1 MNIVSLV
8 GRLTKDPEVGMSQNQ
23 KAYARFTVAVD
34 RRFKDE
40 SGNRQ
45 ADFISCV
52 AFGKT
57 ADFIVAYFSK
67 GSKIGVTGSIQ
78 TGSYQDQNGNTV
90 YTTDVLVEGAEFV
103 ESKKEQ

>member
-8 GRLTKDPEVGMSQNQ
+8 GRLTKDPECGMGKNQ
-23 KAYARFTVAVD
+23 TAYAKFTVAVD
-34 RRFKDE
+34 RKWKDE
-40 SGNRQ
+40 QGNRQ

-57 ADFIVAYFSK
+57 ADFIGTYFNK
-67 GSKIGVTGSIQ
+67 GSKIGITGSIQ
-78 TGSYQDQNGNTV
+78 TGSYQDQNGNTI
-90 YTTDVLVEGAEFV
+90 YTTDVLVDGAEFV